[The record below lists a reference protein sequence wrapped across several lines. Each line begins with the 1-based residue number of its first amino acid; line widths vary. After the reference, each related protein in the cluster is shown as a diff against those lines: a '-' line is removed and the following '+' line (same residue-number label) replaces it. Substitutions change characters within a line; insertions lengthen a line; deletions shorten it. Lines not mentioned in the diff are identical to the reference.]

1 MFHSTS
7 FSRSG
12 RLPDRTTSHYSYSC
26 NTIFLQPPPEE
37 DVRIDQ
43 SWEEMASMN
52 LGRNL
57 QHPLPYIPPP
67 PVRPPTSRALED
79 TTARHCY
86 FRPGVLRDGRIQD
99 QYAASSSFY
108 SGGAAVASARTTRAE
123 GAGVGVGVGVAAG
136 AGAARRSITY
146 PPLKQNQRSE
156 QARRYHHHHYQQ
168 QQPPPLLLHSTS
180 QNPSINPL
188 FHYPQSD
195 TYAPRTTTTRRSRR
209 RRRDRHPRKEEQ
221 QQQPLYNDNY
231 DDDLHST
238 FSQINSTRSGY
249 SSSSNYNH
257 SNSNDKITFEDEEE
271 EVEVEEVEEE
281 EEKVEEEPRRGRTRT
296 RTRWGEEE
304 EKKSS
309 PSPSVSRRGG
319 VMMGRGT
326 VATAVEPIGGYYYE
340 TRVVEPE
347 WTR

>member
-1 MFHSTS
+1 M
-7 FSRSG
+7 
-12 RLPDRTTSHYSYSC
+12 
-26 NTIFLQPPPEE
+26 
-37 DVRIDQ
+37 RIDP

-67 PVRPPTSRALED
+67 VRPPTSRALEE

-108 SGGAAVASARTTRAE
+108 SGGAAVAAARTARAE
-123 GAGVGVGVGVAAG
+123 GAGVGAG
-136 AGAARRSITY
+136 AGAVRRSVTY
-146 PPLKQNQRSE
+146 PLLEQNQQSE
-156 QARRYHHHHYQQ
+156 QARRYHHHHHHYQQ
-168 QQPPPLLLHSTS
+168 QHPPPLLLHSTS
-180 QNPSINPL
+180 QNPSTNPL
-188 FHYPQSD
+188 FHYPQLD
-195 TYAPRTTTTRRSRR
+195 TYAPMTTTRRRR
-209 RRRDRHPRKEEQ
+209 RRRRNHHPRKEEQ

-231 DDDLHST
+231 DDLHST
-238 FSQINSTRSGY
+238 FSQINSTHGGY
-249 SSSSNYNH
+249 SSSNYNH
-257 SNSNDKITFEDEEE
+257 SNINDITTFGEE
-271 EVEVEEVEEE
+271 EVEVEEEEE
-281 EEKVEEEPRRGRTRT
+281 EEVEEEPRRGRTRT

-304 EKKSS
+304 EEEKNGNRWLPPS
-309 PSPSVSRRGG
+309 PSPSVSRGGG
-319 VMMGRGT
+319 VIMGRGT

>member
-12 RLPDRTTSHYSYSC
+12 CLPDRTTSHYSYSC

-57 QHPLPYIPPP
+57 QQPLPYIPPP
-67 PVRPPTSRALED
+67 PVRPPTSRAIED

-86 FRPGVLRDGRIQD
+86 LRPGVLRDGRIQE
-99 QYAASSSFY
+99 QYAGSSSFY
-108 SGGAAVASARTTRAE
+108 SGGAAVAAARTTRAE
-123 GAGVGVGVGVAAG
+123 GAGVGAG

-146 PPLKQNQRSE
+146 PPLEQNQRSE
-156 QARRYHHHHYQQ
+156 QARRYHYHHYQQ
-168 QQPPPLLLHSTS
+168 QQHPPPPPLILHSTS
-180 QNPSINPL
+180 QNPSTNPL
-188 FHYPQSD
+188 FHYPKSD
-195 TYAPRTTTTRRSRR
+195 TYAPRTTTTRRRRR
-209 RRRDRHPRKEEQ
+209 RRRDRHPREEDQ
-221 QQQPLYNDNY
+221 QQQPFYNDNY
-231 DDDLHST
+231 DDLHST
-238 FSQINSTRSGY
+238 FSQINSIHSGY
-249 SSSSNYNH
+249 SSSSNYN
-257 SNSNDKITFEDEEE
+257 NCNNNGKITFGEEE
-271 EVEVEEVEEE
+271 EEEEVEEE
-281 EEKVEEEPRRGRTRT
+281 EEEVEEEPRRGRTRT
-296 RTRWGEEE
+296 RTRWGGEE

-309 PSPSVSRRGG
+309 PSPSPSVSRGGG

-326 VATAVEPIGGYYYE
+326 VVTAVEPIGGYYYE

>member
-12 RLPDRTTSHYSYSC
+12 CLPDRTTSHYSYSC
-26 NTIFLQPPPEE
+26 NTIFLHPPPEE

-79 TTARHCY
+79 STARHCY
-86 FRPGVLRDGRIQD
+86 FRPGVLRDGRIQE
-99 QYAASSSFY
+99 QYAGSSSFY
-108 SGGAAVASARTTRAE
+108 SGGAAVAAAARTTRAE
-123 GAGVGVGVGVAAG
+123 GAGVG
-136 AGAARRSITY
+136 AARRSITY
-146 PPLKQNQRSE
+146 PLLEQNQRSE

-168 QQPPPLLLHSTS
+168 HPPPPPPLLLHSTS
-180 QNPSINPL
+180 QNPSLNPL

-195 TYAPRTTTTRRSRR
+195 TYAPRTTTTTRRRR
-209 RRRDRHPRKEEQ
+209 RRRDRHPRKEEEQ
-221 QQQPLYNDNY
+221 QQQPLDNDNY
-231 DDDLHST
+231 DDDLHPN
-238 FSQINSTRSGY
+238 FSQINSTHSDY

-304 EKKSS
+304 EKGSS
-309 PSPSVSRRGG
+309 PSSPSVSRGGG